1 MIEAAAD
8 SPPGPLADAEMLL
21 ALRRGEEAAFIALVE
36 RHHASMVRVARG
48 WLGSS
53 ALAEEAAQEAW
64 LGALEGMA
72 RFEGRS
78 SVRTWLFGI
87 LANCARQRAAR
98 EGRSVPL
105 SSLEP
110 QGEGDA
116 PAVEPS
122 RFLADDHSRWPGHW
136 ARAPEPWA
144 EEQLATRETAE
155 AARRAIDDLP
165 PSQRQVITLRD
176 VEGLSAEEAC
186 AVLGLS
192 EGNQRV
198 LLHRARARVRAALER
213 HLQREEP

>member
-1 MIEAAAD
+1 LIEAAAD
-8 SPPGPLADAEMLL
+8 RPPGPLADAEMLL

-48 WLGSS
+48 WLGNR

-110 QGEGDA
+110 EGDA
-116 PAVEPS
+116 AALEPS
-122 RFLADDHSRWPGHW
+122 RFLADDHPRWPGHW

-155 AARRAIDDLP
+155 AARRAIEDLP

-176 VEGLSAEEAC
+176 VEGFSAEEAC